1 MKSKNI
7 RIIVLLTLSTLVLLV
22 LNQFYWI
29 QKDFIFQ
36 ENLIKI
42 QEENSIRNDELFDTQ
57 VTLAIVNVRDKLLSL
72 NAENSGLYLVPV
84 KQITDKY
91 FVASF
96 YDTINPE
103 LLKNLLV
110 EQFKAYNIKEVF
122 EYGIYDCFTD
132 SIIFDQYIGLS
143 IEKESLLPVPYD
155 VPLEKWDHDGH
166 YFGVYFPQE
175 PVEFSKKE
183 AFPITL
189 FLSSFAILFVM
200 VIFGYA
206 IIVILKQRKLS
217 EVKTDFINN
226 MTHELKTPIATI
238 KLSSETLLNPKTMTN
253 PDRIKRYAE
262 IIKAEN
268 NRLESQVERV
278 LQVAKLEQENIEM
291 NIEAIDIHKVIKHS
305 VEVYKLTVDQR
316 EGYIFCDLD
325 ASRNIIN
332 ADKVHL
338 TNIIHNIIDNGIKY
352 SSESPLISIHTEN
365 IKNGISIGV
374 SDHGIGMSRE
384 HQAHVFEKFYR
395 VPKGS
400 VHDVKGF
407 GIGLFYVKF
416 VVEQHGGKVTLD
428 SQLGH
433 GSTFTIWLPF
443 D

>member
-7 RIIVLLTLSTLVLLV
+7 RIIVLLALSTLVLLV
-22 LNQFYWI
+22 VNQFYWI

-36 ENLIKI
+36 ENLLKI
-42 QEENSIRNDELFDTQ
+42 QEENSVRNDELFDTQ

-72 NAENSGLYLVPV
+72 NAETSGLYLEPV

-96 YDTINPE
+96 YDTINPN

-122 EYGIYDCFTD
+122 EYGIYDCFSD
-132 SIIFDQYIGLS
+132 SIIFDQYVGLS
-143 IEKESLLPVPYD
+143 IDKKSLLPSVVPI
-155 VPLEKWDHDGH
+155 EKWEHDGH

-175 PVEFSKKE
+175 PIVFSKKE
-183 AFPITL
+183 TFPKTL

-206 IIVILKQRKLS
+206 IIVILKQKKLS

-238 KLSSETLLNPKTMTN
+238 KLSSETLLNPN
-253 PDRIKRYAE
+253 ISSSPDRIKRYAE
-262 IIKAEN
+262 IIKVEN

-278 LQVAKLEQENIEM
+278 LQVAKLEQDSIEM
-291 NIEAIDIHKVIKHS
+291 NVESIDIHKVIEHS
-305 VEVYKLTVDQR
+305 IEVYKLTVDQR
-316 EGYIFCDLD
+316 EGYISCDLD
-325 ASRNIIN
+325 ATSHIVS

-352 SSESPLISIHTEN
+352 SKENPLISIHTLNE
-365 IKNGISIGV
+365 KKGISIAIN
-374 SDHGIGMSRE
+374 DHGIGMTKEQQS
-384 HQAHVFEKFYR
+384 HIFEKFYR

-416 VVEQHGGKVTLD
+416 VVEQHGGRVTVE
-428 SQLGH
+428 SQLDN
-433 GSTFTIWLPF
+433 GSTFTIWLPIG
-443 D
+443 